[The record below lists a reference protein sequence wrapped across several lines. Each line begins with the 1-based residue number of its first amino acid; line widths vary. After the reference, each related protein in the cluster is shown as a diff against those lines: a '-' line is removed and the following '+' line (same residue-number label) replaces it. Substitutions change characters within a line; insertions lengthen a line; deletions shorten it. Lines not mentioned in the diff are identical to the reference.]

1 MKPLPVPSDVPTAP
15 AAVEV
20 LRAWVDGRYTQWAVL
35 PTAFDAPKG
44 WGVLLA
50 DAAHQIA
57 DVIAAAQGVDPKQ
70 VLQEIE
76 AAFFAEIEEPT
87 EAHST
92 EQAVLVYLDG
102 RSLPAE
108 VYQEYDVGGLE
119 DQLRPLL
126 EQTGVGD
133 YDGDEFGPEEVT
145 LFMYGP
151 DAEALFRVIEPALLA
166 YPLCQNARVIIRPGG
181 PRTRGREIRLPRL

>member
-1 MKPLPVPSDVPTAP
+1 
-15 AAVEV
+15 
-20 LRAWVDGRYTQWAVL
+20 VL
-35 PTAFDAPKG
+35 PTAFDTPKG

-57 DVIAAAQGVDPKQ
+57 DVIAAARGVDRKQ

-87 EAHST
+87 EAHGA

-102 RSLPAE
+102 RTLPPE
-108 VYQEYDVGGLE
+108 VYEEYDVGGLE

-126 EQTGVGD
+126 EQTGAGD
-133 YDGDEFGPEEVT
+133 YDGDEFGPGEVT

-151 DAEALFRVIEPALLA
+151 DAEALFRVIEPVLLA
-166 YPLCQNARVIIRPGG
+166 HPLCQNARVIIRPGG

>member
-1 MKPLPVPSDVPTAP
+1 MKPLPVPSDVPT

-20 LRAWVDGRYTQWAVL
+20 LRAWVDGRYAQWAVL

-44 WGVLLA
+44 WGVLWA

-57 DVIAAAQGVDPKQ
+57 DVIAAA
-70 VLQEIE
+70 
-76 AAFFAEIEEPT
+76 
-87 EAHST
+87 
-92 EQAVLVYLDG
+92 
-102 RSLPAE
+102 
-108 VYQEYDVGGLE
+108 
-119 DQLRPLL
+119 QLRPLL

>member
-1 MKPLPVPSDVPTAP
+1 MKRLPVPQVVTTSPEVVD
-15 AAVEV
+15 V
-20 LRAWVDGRYTQWAVL
+20 LRGWVEGRYTQSAVL
-35 PTAFDAPKG
+35 PSAFDTPKG
-44 WGVLLA
+44 WAVLLA

-57 DVIAAAQGVDPKQ
+57 DVIAAARGVDRKQ

-87 EAHST
+87 EAHSA

-102 RSLPAE
+102 RTLPAE

-126 EQTGVGD
+126 QQTGVGD
-133 YDGDEFGPEEVT
+133 YDGNEFGPGEVT

-151 DAEALFRVIEPALLA
+151 DAEALFRVIEPVLLA